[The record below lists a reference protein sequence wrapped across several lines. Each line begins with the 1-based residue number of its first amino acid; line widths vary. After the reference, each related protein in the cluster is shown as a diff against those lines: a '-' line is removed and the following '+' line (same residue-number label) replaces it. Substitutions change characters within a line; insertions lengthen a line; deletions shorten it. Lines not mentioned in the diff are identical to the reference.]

1 MESPDSDISSVI
13 ATSFQSSIYMT
24 DIPTLETG
32 RLILRPHRRDDF
44 DAHFELWRDEDVVR
58 FISGVPSTRE
68 QSWARLLRIAGMW
81 HYMGF
86 GFFAIE
92 EKETGRFIGEAGFL
106 EAKRD
111 MQPSIEGTMEV
122 GWALM
127 PSVHGKGYATEALK
141 AIISW
146 GEAQFPARPMTCII
160 SPDNMSSL
168 KVAEKLGFKEM
179 ARADY
184 NGPIIQFSR

>member
-1 MESPDSDISSVI
+1 
-13 ATSFQSSIYMT
+13 MT

-32 RLILRPHRRDDF
+32 RLVLRAHRLDDF
-44 DAHFELWRDEDVVR
+44 DAHFELWRDEDVAR

-68 QSWARLLRIAGMW
+68 QAWSRMLRLAGMW

-92 EKETGRFIGEAGFL
+92 EQESGHFIGEAGFL

-127 PSVHGKGYATEALK
+127 PSAHGKGYATEALE
-141 AIISW
+141 AIVGW
-146 GEAQFPARPMTCII
+146 GERAFRGRLMTCII
-160 SPDNMSSL
+160 SPENTSSL
-168 KVAEKLGFKEM
+168 KVAEKLGFKET
-179 ARADY
+179 ARTDY